1 VITLESLAGIAA
13 AHRGALEQPVAR
25 LSVGENVYDT
35 DAEPIVMGVV
45 NVSRDS
51 TYRDSIATSV
61 ASAVRMARV
70 MAAQGAQ
77 IVDIG
82 AESST
87 AQATRVSSLDQLSG
101 LRPVIEALVES
112 GIHVSAETYDVEVV
126 SGCLKAGARVLN
138 LTGSQWDDQ
147 VFELAAEF
155 EATVVMCFVGSTH
168 ARGIGQVDL
177 VADPV
182 PMLLDYF
189 GERIELARSR
199 GVDRI
204 VVDPGLGF
212 YYANLTDP
220 VVRARYQAQVLLNGF
235 RFRSLGVPLCQA
247 LPHAFDLFGDQYRSA
262 EGFFATLAH
271 LGRTGVYRTHE
282 VANVVAVLRALREL

>member
-1 VITLESLAGIAA
+1 VITLESLAEIAVE
-13 AHRGALEQPVAR
+13 HRNALHQPVALLR
-25 LSVGENVYDT
+25 VGEHEYDT
-35 DAEPIVMGVV
+35 DAEPIVMGAV
-45 NVSRDS
+45 NLSRDS
-51 TYRDSIATSV
+51 TYRDSVATSV

-77 IVDIG
+77 IVDVG

-87 AQATRVSSLDQLSG
+87 AEAARVTSLDQLSG
-101 LRPVIEALVES
+101 LRPVIEALVET
-112 GIHVSAETYDVEVV
+112 GINVSAETYDVEVA
-126 SGCLKAGARVLN
+126 SCCLKAGARVLN
-138 LTGSQWDDQ
+138 LTGSQCDDQ
-147 VFELAAEF
+147 VFDLAAEF
-155 EATVVMCFVGSTH
+155 EATVLMCFVGAQN
-168 ARGIGQVDL
+168 ARGVGRVDPT
-177 VADPV
+177 ADPV

-189 GERIELARSR
+189 GERIELARSH

-235 RFRSLGVPLCQA
+235 RFRTLGVPLCQA
-247 LPHAFDLFGDQYRSA
+247 LPHAFDLFGDQYRTA

-282 VANVVAVLRALREL
+282 VANVMAVLRALREL